1 MEVSRAL
8 SSVIMSQEADIKV
21 AEVVG
26 EHSVLYGCKDL
37 CCIRKD
43 KLI

>member
-8 SSVIMSQEADIKV
+8 SNLIMSQETDVKV
-21 AEVVG
+21 AEVVA
-26 EHSVLYGCKDL
+26 EHSLLCGCKDL
-37 CCIRKD
+37 CWVRKD

>member
-1 MEVSRAL
+1 MAVSWAL
-8 SSVIMSQEADIKV
+8 SNVIMSQEADIKV

-26 EHSVLYGCKDL
+26 EHSVLCGCKDL
-37 CCIRKD
+37 CCVRMD